1 MSVASALNLTRDAV
15 QAITVQHWTRWAEH
29 LPALLLV
36 ERPAELDR
44 WLRHAEPVAADDVL
58 GALAQMAATDGGD
71 DLDAAKVLAW
81 VLLPAACRIA
91 GSFARVSDIDEHV
104 AAQLWIEVRSF
115 SWQTTSRVAANIAMN
130 TRKHLATD
138 LSELPTASRLP
149 IPQADAGMV
158 LALARQY
165 GMDGAEADDLSPM
178 EELLS
183 VLEWGCRCGVITG
196 EDRLLLLDVIAAAA
210 DDPAWRL
217 SGAAL
222 LGDKVSDSVGTHW
235 GISGRTVRRRASASI
250 NALSQIAAGHR
261 QAGIA

>member
-15 QAITVQHWTRWAEH
+15 QAITVLHWKAWAGQC
-29 LPALLLV
+29 PALLLV

-44 WLRHAEPVAADDVL
+44 WLRDAEPAAADAVL
-58 GALAQMAATDGGD
+58 CALAQMAAADGGD
-71 DLDAAKVLAW
+71 DVDAAKVLAW
-81 VLLPAACRIA
+81 MLLPAACRIA
-91 GSFARVSDIDEHV
+91 SGFARVADIDEHV

-115 SWQTTSRVAANIAMN
+115 SWATTTKVAANIAGRL
-130 TRKHLATD
+130 RKHLTTD
-138 LSELPTASRLP
+138 LSELPIASHP
-149 IPQADAGMV
+149 IPQAESGVV

-165 GMDGAEADDLSPM
+165 GIDGSDGGDHSPM

-210 DDPAWRL
+210 DDPAWLR
-217 SGAAL
+217 SGSAL

-235 GISGRTVRRRASASI
+235 GISGRTVRRRAAASI
-250 NALSQIAAGHR
+250 SALNQVAAGHR
-261 QAGIA
+261 RAGIA